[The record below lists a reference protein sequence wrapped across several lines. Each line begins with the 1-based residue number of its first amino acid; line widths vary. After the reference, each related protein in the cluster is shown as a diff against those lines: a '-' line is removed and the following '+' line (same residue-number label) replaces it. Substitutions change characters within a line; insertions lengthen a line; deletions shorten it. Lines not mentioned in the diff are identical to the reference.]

1 MINQLTNKLIST
13 LFQNKSKLKKLD
25 YLDDQDLTRFNEQ
38 DIILENEEQ
47 IQEFLPEVLGQALAR
62 TWVDKRFLDAFNNF
76 PIEILERGGVYL
88 PDHISVEFIKEAK
101 TRPRVVVYENTNKTK
116 KTFRIKTYNGC
127 RKMNLKFFWIALL
140 FTTSEMLKAE
150 GHDAAVAVENF
161 NIAIDL
167 VEKKNFRDAVVIF
180 SELSKQDFLRHSII
194 CQFFILMVWVLPKI
208 LNCLCIGLGRPI

>member
-13 LFQNKSKLKKLD
+13 LFQNKSKLKNFD

-116 KTFRIKTYNGC
+116 
-127 RKMNLKFFWIALL
+127 RKLLELKLI
-140 FTTSEMLKAE
+140 MVAE
-150 GHDAAVAVENF
+150 
-161 NIAIDL
+161 
-167 VEKKNFRDAVVIF
+167 K
-180 SELSKQDFLRHSII
+180 
-194 CQFFILMVWVLPKI
+194 
-208 LNCLCIGLGRPI
+208 